1 MGVGFDAP
9 VPASLDPWAIALSAA
24 ALVAVFRFKVGM
36 IPTLLA
42 CFSAGF
48 AALHRSGL
56 MNRRTV
62 LGAALAFP
70 SLTARVRAQG
80 TTGSIDLSRFAAGP
94 LPPDFLTSWRTGQG
108 AVGDWRVVEDASAS
122 QGKAIAQ
129 LSADPTDYRFPLAV
143 YQPLQAQDVEASVRF
158 KAVSGKGDQAGG
170 LAVRLTDADS
180 YYVVRANALEGNVN
194 LYRVIKGRRQ
204 QMAGASAK
212 VPSGVWHTL
221 TLRAEGD
228 RLSVSFDGKPL
239 LTHSDR
245 TFAGPGKIAL
255 WTKADSVTHF
265 DRLEIRP
272 LRHAAGT
279 TRNSGDTHG

>member
-1 MGVGFDAP
+1 M
-9 VPASLDPWAIALSAA
+9 L
-24 ALVAVFRFKVGM
+24 
-36 IPTLLA
+36 
-42 CFSAGF
+42 
-48 AALHRSGL
+48 
-56 MNRRTV
+56 

-70 SLTARVRAQG
+70 YLADAARAQD
-80 TTGSIDLSRFAAGP
+80 TTGNLDLSRYAVGP

-170 LAVRLTDADS
+170 LAVRLTDADN
-180 YYVVRANALEGNVN
+180 YYVVRANALEGNVS

-204 QMAGASAK
+204 QMAGTSAK

-221 TLRAEGD
+221 TLRAVGD
-228 RLSVSFDGKPL
+228 RLSVSFDGKQL

-245 TFAGPGKIAL
+245 TFAGPGKVAL

-272 LRHAAGT
+272 LH
-279 TRNSGDTHG
+279 

>member
-1 MGVGFDAP
+1 
-9 VPASLDPWAIALSAA
+9 
-24 ALVAVFRFKVGM
+24 
-36 IPTLLA
+36 
-42 CFSAGF
+42 
-48 AALHRSGL
+48 
-56 MNRRTV
+56 MNRRTI
-62 LGAALAFP
+62 LGAALASP
-70 SLTARVRAQG
+70 YLADAARAQD
-80 TTGSIDLSRFAAGP
+80 TTGSIDLSRFAVGP
-94 LPPDFLTSWRTGQG
+94 LPPDFLTSWRTGKG
-108 AVGDWRVVEDASAS
+108 AIGDWRVVEDASAS

-143 YQPLQAQDVEASVRF
+143 YQPLQAHDVEASVRF

-170 LAVRLTDADS
+170 LAVRLADVDN

-194 LYRVIKGRRQ
+194 LYRVVKGRRQ
-204 QMAGASAK
+204 QIAGASAK

-245 TFAGPGKIAL
+245 TFAGPGKVAL

-265 DRLEIRP
+265 DRLEIRS
-272 LRHAAGT
+272 LQ
-279 TRNSGDTHG
+279 